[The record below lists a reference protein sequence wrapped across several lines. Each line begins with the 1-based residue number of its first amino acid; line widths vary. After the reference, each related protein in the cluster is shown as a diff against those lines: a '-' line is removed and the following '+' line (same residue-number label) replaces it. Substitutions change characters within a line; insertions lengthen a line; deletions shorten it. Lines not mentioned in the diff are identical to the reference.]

1 MSRSIAEQFPY
12 KIELHVH
19 LDGAIRTETI
29 VETAKRRNIHFP
41 WETIEELKTHLVMS
55 APPYHL
61 GALLEKFHTFM
72 PVVAG
77 DRDAIHQ
84 IAYEFCEDC
93 KKHDVFYTEARY
105 SPQLFANKM
114 SDGSKP
120 PYAHTEGDI
129 TPREVVNIICNA
141 FEKGSQDFGV
151 KVKSILCCVEHAPE
165 WSNEV
170 LELCKEFKPRGVVA
184 IDIACGDLDPDV
196 PHKELHTRAF
206 QLAAQYGI
214 HRTVHAG
221 ESGPAAGVRLALDE
235 MHAERI
241 GHGYKVVDD
250 AELYE
255 RCRRENIHFEVC
267 PLSSVKTGSVP
278 DDLDKHPLHR
288 FINDEVNF
296 SINTDDPIVLDNDLT
311 SDYEMV
317 MKMGL
322 DKEHV
327 IATIFHAARSCFA
340 PPEEKKQILAELV
353 KVYGEKYMKM

>member
-1 MSRSIAEQFPY
+1 MSTNQFPY

-29 VETAKRRNIHFP
+29 VETAKRRDIHFP
-41 WETIEELKTHLVMS
+41 WETTEELKSHVVMTS
-55 APPYHL
+55 PPYTL
-61 GALLEKFHTFM
+61 QALLDKFNTFM

-77 DRDAIHQ
+77 DRDAIYKL
-84 IAYEFCEDC
+84 AYDFCEDSRL
-93 KKHDVFYTEARY
+93 HNVYYVEARY

-114 SDGSKP
+114 TNGEKP
-120 PYAHTEGDI
+120 PYALTEGDI
-129 TPREVVNIICNA
+129 APREVVSIICDA
-141 FEKGSQDFGV
+141 FEKGSKDFGII
-151 KVKSILCCVEHAPE
+151 VKSILCCVVHEPN

-170 LELCKEFKPRGVVA
+170 VELCKEFQSRGVVA
-184 IDIACGDLDPDV
+184 IDITCGDLDPKI
-196 PHKELHTRAF
+196 HNKELHTRAF
-206 QLAAQYGI
+206 QQASKLGI

-221 ESGPAAGVRLALDE
+221 ENGPAEGIKLALDE

-250 AELYE
+250 PDLYE
-255 RCRRENIHFEVC
+255 RCRKENIHFEVC
-267 PLSSVKTGSVP
+267 PISSVKLGSVS

-288 FINDEVNF
+288 FIDDEVNF
-296 SINTDDPIVLDNDLT
+296 SISTDDPIVLDNNLT

-317 MKMGL
+317 MEMGL
-322 DKEHV
+322 DKDHV

-340 PPEEKKQILAELV
+340 SPEEKEQILADLV